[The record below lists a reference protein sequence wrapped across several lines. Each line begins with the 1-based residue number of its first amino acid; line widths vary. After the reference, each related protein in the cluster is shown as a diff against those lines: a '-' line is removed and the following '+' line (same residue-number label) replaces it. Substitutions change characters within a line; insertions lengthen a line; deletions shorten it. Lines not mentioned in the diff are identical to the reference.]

1 MIRQEEER
9 RRREEEMMIR
19 QREMEEQMRRQ
30 REENYSRMGYMD
42 PVSEIMMFFGYIT
55 MFRNFFICFQDRC
68 VWLPLCYI
76 MGCLCVGEMVVVS
89 CTYALS
95 PERYGFQ

>member
-1 MIRQEEER
+1 MSGVCYCCGLIICFGLIRQEEER

-42 PVSEIMMFFGYIT
+42 PVSETTLFSGIVYHVQRFPEFLHVVEVV
-55 MFRNFFICFQDRC
+55 FCF
-68 VWLPLCYI
+68 L
-76 MGCLCVGEMVVVS
+76 
-89 CTYALS
+89 
-95 PERYGFQ
+95 

>member
-1 MIRQEEER
+1 MVCFGMIRQEEER

-42 PVSEIMMFFGYIT
+42 PVSENMVFSGYVT
-55 MFRNFFICFQDRC
+55 VLGDFWNSLDVFETDAFCF
-68 VWLPLCYI
+68 L
-76 MGCLCVGEMVVVS
+76 
-89 CTYALS
+89 
-95 PERYGFQ
+95 

>member
-1 MIRQEEER
+1 MGSVGYAALLRFVCFGMIRQEEER

-42 PVSEIMMFFGYIT
+42 PVSAIISVFMDVLQCSGI
-55 MFRNFFICFQDRC
+55 
-68 VWLPLCYI
+68 L
-76 MGCLCVGEMVVVS
+76 
-89 CTYALS
+89 
-95 PERYGFQ
+95 

>member
-1 MIRQEEER
+1 MLHSWVLTVCFGVIRQEEER

-42 PVSEIMMFFGYIT
+42 PVSEIMMFFGYII
-55 MFRNFFICFQDRC
+55 MFRNFLDLFLRLIHF
-68 VWLPLCYI
+68 
-76 MGCLCVGEMVVVS
+76 
-89 CTYALS
+89 A
-95 PERYGFQ
+95 

>member
-42 PVSEIMMFFGYIT
+42 PVSEIMLFCGYVT
-55 MFRNFFICFQDRC
+55 MFGNFFDVFSD
-68 VWLPLCYI
+68 
-76 MGCLCVGEMVVVS
+76 
-89 CTYALS
+89 
-95 PERYGFQ
+95 

>member
-1 MIRQEEER
+1 MSAVCDCCGLIICSGLIRQEEER

-42 PVSEIMMFFGYIT
+42 PVSETALFPGLMT
-55 MFRNFFICFQDRC
+55 VLRDFQSSCMLLRSC
-68 VWLPLCYI
+68 SASLRL
-76 MGCLCVGEMVVVS
+76 EVVS
-89 CTYALS
+89 LCN
-95 PERYGFQ
+95 

>member
-1 MIRQEEER
+1 MLVCVQCAPVLRFNICFVVTRQEEER

-42 PVSEIMMFFGYIT
+42 PVS
-55 MFRNFFICFQDRC
+55 D
-68 VWLPLCYI
+68 
-76 MGCLCVGEMVVVS
+76 MVVGLGHVPCS
-89 CTYALS
+89 GIL
-95 PERYGFQ
+95 